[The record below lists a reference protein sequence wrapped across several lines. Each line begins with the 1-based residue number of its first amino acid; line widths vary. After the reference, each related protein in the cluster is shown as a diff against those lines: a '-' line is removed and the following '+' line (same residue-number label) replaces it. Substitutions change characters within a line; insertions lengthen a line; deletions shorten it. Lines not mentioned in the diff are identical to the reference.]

1 METNAVLIESAVVFA
16 MVLFVHTAVWSPLSW
31 CCIALAIQAFYVQHK
46 WDRLL
51 RSGAAVFQFR
61 PGASSG
67 VLPASMVMP
76 LLGLALR
83 GRCVEAGN
91 VHMERFALV
100 VAVTG
105 MMLALFVSLIA
116 LGVTR
121 PVPTNT
127 CVVAG
132 IAGSAILY
140 CTKHTLTVSEVIEV
154 LEVLLIF
161 VYLSLILLYLLPRC
175 FTPGE
180 ALLVIAALSFVINQL
195 IKRSLSTAGET
206 RGEPLQYYLPVVVV
220 GCLLLGVI
228 FALLFL
234 FLEAGSWAGS
244 LFFHVLTAVLGL
256 GLLLPWLS
264 LLTNTHPIAWV
275 IYFLAVDSRRPW
287 LLGYWALLALASV
300 AVVMHQNRRQRRSSG
315 GKKEQASTA
324 VRKAFHVVTVLT
336 FAPGLVL
343 DRPLLHLAS
352 AGCLGVFLFLE
363 FVRFFRIL
371 PLGPHL
377 RRTLT
382 HFLDERDSGP
392 LVLTHIYL
400 LVGVSLPLW
409 LTPGPCVPKG
419 GLPGAGGLLPYAGVL
434 SVGVGDAVAS
444 VFGSSVGEIRWPG
457 TKKTMEGTATSV
469 FAQVIAVAIF
479 LLADGSLNLNA
490 SYSWVVGSISIVAML
505 EAYTSQIDNLLL
517 PLYLHIL
524 LML

>member
-1 METNAVLIESAVVFA
+1 MLVESGVVFA
-16 MVLFVHTAVWSPLSW
+16 MVLCVHSALWTPLSW
-31 CCIALAIQAFYVQHK
+31 CCVVLAIQAFYVQHK
-46 WDRLL
+46 WERLL
-51 RSGAAVFQFR
+51 RTGSAVFQFR

-67 VLPASMVMP
+67 VLPASMVIP
-76 LLGLALR
+76 LLGLVLR
-83 GRCVEAGN
+83 GRCIEAGN
-91 VHMERFALV
+91 VHMERFSLV
-100 VAVTG
+100 LTVTG
-105 MMLALFVSLIA
+105 MMLAMFMSLIA

-127 CVVAG
+127 CV
-132 IAGSAILY
+132 IAGVASSAILY

-180 ALLVIAALSFVINQL
+180 ALLVIAAISLIINQL
-195 IKRSLSTAGET
+195 IKRSLSNANEA
-206 RGEPLQYYLPVVVV
+206 RGEPLQYYLPVVVI
-220 GCLLLGVI
+220 GCLMLGVI

-244 LFFHVLTAVLGL
+244 LFFHILVAVMGL
-256 GLLLPWLS
+256 GLILPWLS
-264 LLTNTHPIAWV
+264 VLTNTHPIAWV
-275 IYFLAVDSRRPW
+275 IYFLTVDNRRLW
-287 LLGYWALLALASV
+287 LLGYWAVLALIAV
-300 AVVMHQNRRQRRSSG
+300 AVVMHQNRRQRHSSDS
-315 GKKEQASTA
+315 KKEHASTA
-324 VRKAFHVVTVLT
+324 VRKAFHVVIVMTYV
-336 FAPGLVL
+336 PGLVL

-377 RRTLT
+377 RRLLT
-382 HFLDERDSGP
+382 SFLDERDSGP

-409 LTPGPCVPKG
+409 LTPGPCVPQG

-444 VFGSSVGEIRWPG
+444 VFGSSMGEFRWPG

-479 LLADGSLNLNA
+479 LLADSSLNLNTT
-490 SYSWVVGSISIVAML
+490 YSWVVGSISMVAML

-524 LML
+524 LLL